1 MDNKTIL
8 NLAKGNTN
16 RFALWLSKKGYKID
30 GNYFRVD
37 GLKSKIPP
45 MLVIEEFVRN
55 DLLKND

>member
-1 MDNKTIL
+1 MNNKAIL
-8 NLAKGNTN
+8 ELAKGNTN
-16 RFALWLSKKGYKID
+16 RFALWLSKNGYSID
-30 GNYFRVD
+30 GNYFRVE